1 MYYKKNFDFHLS
13 IDILQCNPMI
23 LIKDTPCNIIFLFL
37 TFNSQIPYNLGEGG
51 YRCNGGRRKKGS
63 VRKIE

>member
-1 MYYKKNFDFHLS
+1 
-13 IDILQCNPMI
+13 MI

-37 TFNSQIPYNLGEGG
+37 TFNSQIPYHLGEGG